1 MHTAVEFEKS
11 GDGSLILAYRPRDDD
26 EWGHDRFRR
35 NEDLVVKGTFRL
47 TKSDLLPRHEVEDA
61 ASWLTDEAL
70 RFKIGTLQDG
80 YYLVD
85 DRVLE
90 VGVPVLLH
98 QDCEITWKWFT
109 AERRVSVFGQ
119 IAKLR
124 PERIVVGGPAT
135 DAIPENSFLGLIRR
149 FPSAHELHRYSL
161 ARVAAVVREYTDTA
175 VDAERLYQSY
185 LDRKLASPADDLLGA
200 FRQAEL
206 HKFQLLHDRLTDM
219 LQSEESYA
227 ESRWQSEILQIIRLL
242 NPRYIQAFE
251 KVSIRDLDAG
261 SKREIDILLVDA
273 SGNIDVIE
281 IKKPFDK
288 SVVSEGTYRDNH
300 IPLRELSGAVMQIE
314 KYIYYLSRWG
324 TDGEQI
330 LTERYSSQLPRDFKI
345 NITSPTGIVII
356 GRDGNL
362 TPVQRRDF
370 EVVKRK
376 YKNIVDIVT
385 YDDLL
390 RRLQFVLRQLSTGA

>member
-11 GDGSLILAYRPRDDD
+11 EDGSLILAYRPRDDD
-26 EWGHDRFRR
+26 EWVQNRFKR
-35 NEDLVVKGTFRL
+35 NEDLVIKGTFRL
-47 TKSDLLPRHEVEDA
+47 AESDLLPPREAKDDA
-61 ASWLTDEAL
+61 GWRADEPL
-70 RFKIGTLQDG
+70 RFRIGSLQDG
-80 YYLVD
+80 YYMLD

-98 QDCEITWKWFT
+98 QDSEITWKWFT
-109 AERRVSVFGQ
+109 AERRVSVFSQ
-119 IAKLR
+119 IAELR
-124 PERIVVGGPAT
+124 PRRIVVGGPAT
-135 DAIPENSFLGLIRR
+135 DAIPEAAFLGLIRR
-149 FPSAHELHRYSL
+149 FPSGHELHRYSL

-175 VDAERLYQSY
+175 VDAERLYQNY
-185 LDRKLASPADDLLGA
+185 LGRRVASPADNLLDT
-200 FRQAEL
+200 FREAEVQ
-206 HKFQLLHDRLTDM
+206 KFELLYERLTRM

-251 KVSIRDLDAG
+251 GVSIRDLDAR
-261 SKREIDILLVDA
+261 KNREIDILLIDA
-273 SGNIDVIE
+273 SGNVDVVE

-314 KYIYYLSRWG
+314 KYIYYLNRWG
-324 TDGEQI
+324 TDGERV
-330 LTERYSSQLPRDFKI
+330 LSERFAAELPTDFKI
-345 NITSPTGIVII
+345 SITNPTGIVII
-356 GRDGNL
+356 GRDRNL
-362 TPVQRRDF
+362 TPAQRRDF

-390 RRLQFVLRQLSTGA
+390 RRLQFVLQQLSKDA